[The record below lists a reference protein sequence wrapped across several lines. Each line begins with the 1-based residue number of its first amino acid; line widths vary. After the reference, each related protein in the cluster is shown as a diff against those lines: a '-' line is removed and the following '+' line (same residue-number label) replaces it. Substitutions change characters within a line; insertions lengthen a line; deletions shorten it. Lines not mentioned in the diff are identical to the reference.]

1 MKLLPA
7 PLISASLFGLWLL
20 LARSASPGNLV
31 IALVLA
37 ITVPRLTKRLL
48 PANVRIRH
56 PLIIIRFIVLTGWD
70 VVRSNFE
77 VGWGVLTWRVRRPQ
91 ARFVIIPLDMHDP
104 AGLAAL
110 SMVTTIVPG
119 TVWSEIAFDRSA
131 LLLHVWDVK
140 DERAFIERFKARY
153 EKPLKEIFE

>member
-37 ITVPRLTKRLL
+37 ITVPKLTTRLL
-48 PANVRIRH
+48 PSNVRIRH
-56 PLIIIRFIVLTGWD
+56 PLTIIRFIVLTGWD
-70 VVRSNFE
+70 VVCSNFE

-91 ARFVIIPLDMHDP
+91 AMFVIIPLDMRDP

-119 TVWSEIAFDRSA
+119 TVWSEIALDRSA

-140 DERAFIERFKARY
+140 DEREFIERFKTRY
-153 EKPLKEIFE
+153 EKPLREIFE